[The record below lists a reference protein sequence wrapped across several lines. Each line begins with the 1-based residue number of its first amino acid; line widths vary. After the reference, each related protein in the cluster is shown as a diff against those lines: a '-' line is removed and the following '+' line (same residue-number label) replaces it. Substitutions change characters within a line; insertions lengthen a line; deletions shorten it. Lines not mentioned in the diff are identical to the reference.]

1 MSSVSRSVYQK
12 LKEENKKLLQDIKVL
27 TDPMPDENFM
37 PVLKKWRNKFREES
51 ELHQMLHEVA
61 VQYLKEH
68 PEYRINNMPNG
79 SNT

>member
-1 MSSVSRSVYQK
+1 
-12 LKEENKKLLQDIKVL
+12 VL
-27 TDPMPDENFM
+27 
-37 PVLKKWRNKFREES
+37 VKWRNKFREES